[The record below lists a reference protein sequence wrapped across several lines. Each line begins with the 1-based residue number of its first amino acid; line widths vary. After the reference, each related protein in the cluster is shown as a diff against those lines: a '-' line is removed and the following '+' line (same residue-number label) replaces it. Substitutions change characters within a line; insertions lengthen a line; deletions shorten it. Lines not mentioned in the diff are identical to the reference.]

1 MADNGVEPHVFVI
14 FGATGDLSRRNL
26 LPAVAAL
33 TKSGRMGGKH
43 IVLGVSS
50 RPEFTDEQFRD
61 LAFKALEKGGV
72 PEDKLRAWC
81 SECLF
86 AHSIGESKPENFTA
100 LRERIEGLEKDL
112 DLPGNRL
119 FYLST
124 PPSVFGPTIEG
135 LGEAG
140 LNEAPG
146 WSRLVIEKPFGRDL
160 KSAHELNDLVHRHF
174 EEEQVYR
181 IDHYLGKETVQNL
194 FVFRFAN
201 MIFESLWN
209 RDRIAG
215 VDILVGEDLG
225 IEGRARFYERN
236 GAVRDILQNHAI
248 QLVSLIGMEA
258 PATSD
263 PEAIRAEKIKLLQS
277 IQPLREE
284 DVVLGQYTAGA
295 SHGEAVP
302 GYREEDGVDPNSN
315 TETFAAARLFIN
327 NWRWQGVPFLLRT
340 GKRLKRR
347 LTQISVTF
355 REAPVSFFKTMGH
368 ELVTPNGL
376 ILRLQP
382 DEGFELAIQVKEPG
396 DSDGLRVVP
405 LSFSYAD
412 AFGKLPTAYETLLE
426 DAIAGDQ
433 TLFVHAIET
442 EVSWKLFAPLLDRKK
457 PVSFYQ
463 AGSWGPYEV
472 AKLMV
477 PGQETLLR

>member
-1 MADNGVEPHVFVI
+1 MTEIGVEPHVFVI

-33 TKSGRMGGKH
+33 AEAGRMGEKH
-43 IVLGVSS
+43 IVLGISS
-50 RPEFTDEQFRD
+50 RPEFTDGQFRD
-61 LAFKALEKGGV
+61 LAFKALEKSGL
-72 PEDKLRAWC
+72 PENTLRSWC
-81 SECLF
+81 TDCLY
-86 AHSIGESKPENFTA
+86 AHSIGESKPKDFEG
-100 LRERIEGLEKDL
+100 LRKRIEDLEKKIG
-112 DLPGNRL
+112 LPGNRL

-124 PPSVFGPTIEG
+124 PPSVFASTIEG

-140 LNEAPG
+140 MNDGPG

-160 KSAHELNDLVHRHF
+160 KSAQELNDLVHRYF
-174 EEEQVYR
+174 RERQVYR

-215 VDILVGEDLG
+215 VDILVGEDMG
-225 IEGRARFYERN
+225 IEGRARFYEKN

-258 PATSD
+258 PPTAD
-263 PEAIRAEKIKLLQS
+263 PEAVRGEKIKLMQS
-277 IQPLREE
+277 ILPLRDE

-295 SHGEAVP
+295 SHGKAVP

-315 TETFAAARLFIN
+315 TETFAAVRLFIN
-327 NWRWQGVPFLLRT
+327 NWRWQGVPFLVRT

-355 REAPVSFFKTMGH
+355 REVPVSFFKTMGH

-376 ILRLQP
+376 TLRLQP
-382 DEGFELAIQVKEPG
+382 DEGFELGIQLKEPG
-396 DSDGLRVVP
+396 DSDGLRIVP

-412 AFGKLPTAYETLLE
+412 AFGKLPTAYETLLQ
-426 DAIAGDQ
+426 DVIVGDQ
-433 TLFVHAIET
+433 TLFVHAVET
-442 EVSWKLFAPLLDRKK
+442 EAAWKLFAPLLDRKK

-472 AKLMV
+472 AKLMM